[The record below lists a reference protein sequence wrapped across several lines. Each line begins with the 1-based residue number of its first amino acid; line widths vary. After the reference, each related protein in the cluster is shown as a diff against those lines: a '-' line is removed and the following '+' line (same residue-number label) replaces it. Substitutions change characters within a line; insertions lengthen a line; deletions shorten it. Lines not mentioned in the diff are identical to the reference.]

1 MQIPYCRLRPPF
13 DNLHVKWGYDCVTLD
28 FWIRGNHAGS
38 LTVPHDLYPEVVP
51 MLCDSVTDPVTVA
64 FLKFDKYNQVTEFK
78 ELAGN
83 LESAEILIS
92 HHGDISSV
100 AELRSEVEE

>member
-1 MQIPYCRLRPPF
+1 MQIPYYRLRPPF
-13 DNLHVKWGYDCVTLD
+13 DNLHVNWGNDYVTLN
-28 FWIRGNHAGS
+28 FWIRGNRAGS

-51 MLCDSVTDPVTVA
+51 MLCDSVTDQVTVA

-83 LESAEILIS
+83 LESEEILIS
-92 HHGDISSV
+92 HHGYISSV